1 MNLTETISKNTIQE
15 LSERQEILLESSGKV
30 QDKERGG
37 GRKRGHMMNTGFQR
51 FILIS
56 AHSGTK
62 E

>member
-37 GRKRGHMMNTGFQR
+37 GE
-51 FILIS
+51 
-56 AHSGTK
+56 K
-62 E
+62 EDT